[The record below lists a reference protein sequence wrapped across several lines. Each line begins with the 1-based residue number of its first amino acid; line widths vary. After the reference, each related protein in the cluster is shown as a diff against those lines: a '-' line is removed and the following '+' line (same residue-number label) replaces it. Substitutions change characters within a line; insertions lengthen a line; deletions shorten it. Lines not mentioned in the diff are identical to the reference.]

1 MRIHVEESALAEL
14 RQALEEA
21 GEGYKTELAKLTSL
35 MKEITN
41 GDIQGD
47 PATDLL
53 NKYLEKEDA
62 FNALARE
69 IDKAEEYAGVK
80 GKDFTEM
87 INDLKDMADK
97 KYINDVRY

>member
-14 RQALEEA
+14 RNALQEA

-35 MKEITN
+35 MKEITS

-47 PATDLL
+47 PAKDLL
-53 NKYLEKEDA
+53 DKYTEKEEA
-62 FNALARE
+62 FNALAAE

-80 GKDFTEM
+80 GRDFASMLTE
-87 INDLKDMADK
+87 LKEMAK
-97 KYINDVRY
+97 